1 MTKNAK
7 LKFKYPLEEVWPV
20 TWRAVIDC
28 DTLAMMFSSTWW
40 WLSGIKVQKGRTCNF
55 SFIQTFRERR

>member
-7 LKFKYPLEEVWPV
+7 LKLLYPLEEVWPV
-20 TWRAVIDC
+20 TWHAVIGC

-40 WLSGIKVQKGRTCNF
+40 WSSDIKVQKDHMCNF
-55 SFIQTFRERR
+55 NFIQTFREIR